1 MATNKQMVRGYVGD
15 HVYRKLR
22 LAVSRPGV
30 TFSKTINDALDH
42 WLSKERTDNQM
53 GALIRRLDR
62 MTRNQDRIINQ
73 QVVMLESQGL
83 FVRLFL
89 TNIPQLPDE
98 EKPAAKIE
106 GARRYELYRE
116 MLKQL
121 LSESSRGFLGPLEDI
136 VTGES
141 QFFTHEE
148 LELLHKPAPARP
160 GNQEAEN
167 E

>member
-1 MATNKQMVRGYVGD
+1 MATNKHMVRGYVND
-15 HVYRKLR
+15 LVYRKFR
-22 LAVSRPGV
+22 LAVSRPDI
-30 TFSKTINDALDH
+30 TMSKTINDALDN
-42 WLSKERTDNQM
+42 WLSKERADNQLA
-53 GALIRRLDR
+53 ALIRRLDG

-73 QVVMLESQGL
+73 QVVLLESHGL
-83 FVRLFL
+83 FVRYFL
-89 TNIPQLPDE
+89 STIPQLPDE
-98 EKPAAKIE
+98 DKPAAKKE

-121 LSESSRGFLGPLEDI
+121 LSESSQGFLGPLEDV

-141 QFFTHEE
+141 QFFTLEE

-160 GNQEAEN
+160 GSQEAEN